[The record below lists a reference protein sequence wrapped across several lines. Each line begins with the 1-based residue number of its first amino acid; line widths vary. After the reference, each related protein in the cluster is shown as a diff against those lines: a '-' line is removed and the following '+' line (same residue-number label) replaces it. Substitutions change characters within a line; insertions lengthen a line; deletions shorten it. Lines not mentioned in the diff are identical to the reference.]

1 MVYTYADQIFR
12 PQDRDRTWLYN
23 TLLILGGS
31 LLIAGAAQI
40 AIPLLPFSPVPIT
53 GQTFAV
59 LLMGATLGSKRG
71 ALCVLTYLT
80 QGAAGLPVF
89 TGAGAGI
96 ATLAGPTGGY
106 LVGFMFAAYLT
117 GWLAER
123 GWDRRLQT
131 NFLAMVLGNLV
142 IYTFGLAWLGVL
154 VGYDKVLTLGLWPFI
169 PGDLLKLAIATGLLP
184 FAWKLARPRG

>member
-1 MVYTYADQIFR
+1 MVYTYADQLFR
-12 PQDRDRTWLYN
+12 PQERDRTWLYN
-23 TLLILGGS
+23 LLLILGGS
-31 LLIAGAAQI
+31 LLIAGSAQI
-40 AIPLLPFSPVPIT
+40 AIPLPFSPVPIT

-80 QGAAGLPVF
+80 EGVAGLPVF
-89 TGAGAGI
+89 SGAGAGI

-106 LVGFMFAAYLT
+106 LVGYLAAAYLT

-123 GWDRRLQT
+123 GWDRRLRS
-131 NFLAMVLGNLV
+131 NFLAMLLGNVV
-142 IYTFGLAWLGVL
+142 IYVFGLAWLGVL
-154 VGYDKVLTLGLWPFI
+154 VGYDKVLALGLLPFI

-184 FAWKLARPRG
+184 LAWKVARPRG

>member
-31 LLIAGAAQI
+31 LFIAGAAQI

-59 LLMGATLGSKRG
+59 LLMGAALGSKRG

>member
-1 MVYTYADQIFR
+1 MVYTYADQLFR
-12 PQDRDRTWLYN
+12 PQERDRTWLYN

-40 AIPLLPFSPVPIT
+40 AIPLPFSPVPIT

-71 ALCVLTYLT
+71 ALCLLTYLT
-80 QGAAGLPVF
+80 EGAAGLPVF

-106 LVGFMFAAYLT
+106 LIGFVVAAYLT

-131 NFLAMVLGNLV
+131 NFLAMLLGNLV
-142 IYTFGLAWLGVL
+142 IYVFGLAWLGVL
-154 VGYDKVLTLGLWPFI
+154 VGYDKVLTLGLLPFI

-184 FAWKLARPRG
+184 VAWKIARPRG

>member
-31 LLIAGAAQI
+31 LFIAGAAQI

-59 LLMGATLGSKRG
+59 LLVGAALGSKRG

-80 QGAAGLPVF
+80 QGAVGLPVF

-106 LVGFMFAAYLT
+106 LIGFMFAAYLT

-131 NFLAMVLGNLV
+131 NFLAMLLGNLV
-142 IYTFGLAWLGVL
+142 LYTFGLAWLGVL
-154 VGYDKVLTLGLWPFI
+154 VGYDKVLALGLWPFI